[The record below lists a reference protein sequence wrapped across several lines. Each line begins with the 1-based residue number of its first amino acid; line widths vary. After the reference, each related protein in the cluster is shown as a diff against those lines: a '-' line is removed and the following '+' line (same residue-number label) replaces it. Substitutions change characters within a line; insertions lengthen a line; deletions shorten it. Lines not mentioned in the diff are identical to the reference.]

1 MSAPAIERAVNLPK
15 GQIAQA
21 LKLLELDGAVAR
33 DGGRYL
39 RTPNPWQQDEERI
52 ERVMA
57 ARRLEL
63 AQMQAYMRHDGC
75 YMEFLARLLDDPTAA
90 PCGRCSNDVG
100 RGLPREVDPERVRA
114 AVSFLR
120 RDLRTIKPRMLW
132 APDAVPGLS
141 GKITPPN
148 EVGCAL
154 SVYGDAG
161 WGRDVQRGKY
171 VDGQFGRDLVIG
183 AARAIRD
190 RWQPRPEPA
199 WVTAVPTSVRPGMNE
214 AFARSL
220 AAELGLPYVQCL
232 TVVAGAPPQSEMQN
246 SAQQLRN
253 VRDKLR
259 SGDEAVPSG
268 PVLLVDDI
276 VDSGWTMTVAG
287 DLLRSR
293 GSGPVHPFALA
304 MASGRDA

>member
-1 MSAPAIERAVNLPK
+1 MSKSAIERAVNLPK

-33 DGGRYL
+33 DGSRYL
-39 RTPNPWQQDEERI
+39 RTPNPWHQDEERI
-52 ERVMA
+52 QRVLA

-75 YMEFLARLLDDPTAA
+75 LMEFLTRLLDDPTAA

-120 RDLRTIKPRMLW
+120 RDLRTIKPRVLW
-132 APDAVPGLS
+132 AQDAVPGLS
-141 GKITPPN
+141 GRITQPN

-154 SVYGDAG
+154 CVYGDAG
-161 WGRDVQRGKY
+161 WGRDVQSGKY
-171 VDGQFGRDLVIG
+171 VDGRFRHELVV
-183 AARAIRD
+183 ASARAIRD
-190 RWQPRPEPA
+190 RWRPQPEPT
-199 WVTAVPTSVRPGMNE
+199 WVTALPSTAQRGIVG

-220 AAELGLPYVQCL
+220 AAELGLPYVECL
-232 TVVAGAPPQSEMQN
+232 SVLEGSPPQKEMQN
-246 SAQQLRN
+246 SSQQLRN
-253 VRDKLR
+253 AHAKLGIMDD
-259 SGDEAVPSG
+259 SVPAG
-268 PVLLVDDI
+268 PVILVDDI
-276 VDSGWTMTVAG
+276 VDSGWTLTVAG
-287 DLLRSR
+287 SLLRSH
-293 GSGPVHPFALA
+293 GSGPTHPFALA